1 MAGAYANDDEDD
13 AAQDIQVNVEFKTL
27 PHIDRRNGL
36 MNSSAQQILTNATS
50 LTRFRKNDPRI
61 DRDLGD
67 ALKNRVSIT
76 ALPSAFGKDGKNLG
90 GHHNSVAMLAKNA

>member
-13 AAQDIQVNVEFKTL
+13 AAQDIQVNVELKTL
-27 PHIDRRNGL
+27 PNIDRRNGV